1 MIKTYPH
8 NFVSGYGGNAPPRPP
23 PPSGASPPHK
33 NPHQQRQQQ
42 PHPHPQQSAT
52 QNYQEPSQ
60 NLTKERILQQE
71 VDRLNK
77 KIGEMEA
84 SMMILR
90 DLNSN
95 LTTYNEKVV
104 TRNAE
109 LEKQSDE
116 LSNQVFNLDKI
127 K

>member
-1 MIKTYPH
+1 
-8 NFVSGYGGNAPPRPP
+8 
-23 PPSGASPPHK
+23 
-33 NPHQQRQQQ
+33 
-42 PHPHPQQSAT
+42 
-52 QNYQEPSQ
+52 
-60 NLTKERILQQE
+60 
-71 VDRLNK
+71 
-77 KIGEMEA
+77 
-84 SMMILR
+84 MMILR

-109 LEKQSDE
+109 LEKQADE